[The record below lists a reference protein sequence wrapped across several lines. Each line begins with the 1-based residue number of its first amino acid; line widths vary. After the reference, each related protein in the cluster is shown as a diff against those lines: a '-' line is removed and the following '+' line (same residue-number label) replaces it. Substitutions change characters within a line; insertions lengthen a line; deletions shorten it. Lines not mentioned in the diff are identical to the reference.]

1 MARFNGY
8 FVRRDILELL
18 DKRQYLLEELKNPAN
33 FGDEDLTEQ
42 LAAVEDTLESIDMEL
57 EDLAEALAGDIR
69 NTEMQAKAY
78 SDEADIWKAKQIR
91 ADRRAKSEKDL
102 LKYILK
108 QSDVTKLQAGKFKVS
123 IVNNGGKLPIEYNVS
138 APAELPEQFRTET
151 TVYKA
156 DDVAIREFLDNGGES
171 DLFHYGQR
179 GQNLRIS

>member
-1 MARFNGY
+1 MAQFNGY
-8 FVRRDILELL
+8 FVRQDILRLL
-18 DKRQYLLEELKNPAN
+18 DDRQYVLEEMRNIDN
-33 FGDEDLTEQ
+33 IGNEDLEEH
-42 LAAVEDTLESIDMEL
+42 LAAIEDTLESIDFEL

-69 NTEMQAKAY
+69 NTELEAKAY
-78 SDEADIWKAKQIR
+78 SEEADSWRAKQIR
-91 ADRRAKSEKDL
+91 AERRAKSEKDL

-108 QSDVTKLQAGKFKVS
+108 QSNVQKLQAGKFKVS

-179 GQNLRIS
+179 GQNVRIS